1 MKKNVSFKLISL
13 FTIILFFVLL
23 IYFYLNVVKISKENV
38 VEATFIESTTSEVF
52 NNLNPLNIEEILDL
66 NSLSKIKEE
75 MIYEEIDLEYTT
87 QYINNDS
94 LPSGTIMVTQI
105 GIDGKQDVITIKRY
119 NDETLISEQIVASN
133 VTKASINKIVEIG
146 TGRGK
151 NNYEL
156 KEGDVVYSTPNSLPV
171 MQEANNNSEKL
182 FTINKGTEVKVLDVY
197 DNGWSY
203 VLANYR
209 NGYVLS
215 EGLSN
220 INPNKTE
227 NDENNQEIEL
237 SKSELLSKLSMD
249 MDVGVPSGLSLEQF
263 EKVLQYNSKDKNGVF
278 TQNADYFYYAEQEYG
293 INGLFLAAIAIHESG
308 WGTSSIA
315 VNKNNLFGYMAYD
328 NSAYSSATTFSSYSE
343 GIDMVARVLMKYYLN
358 SPGTEIY
365 GGNIADGKY
374 YMGNTI
380 SDVNKHYASDYNW
393 ANSVYSIM
401 KNLYESL

>member
-23 IYFYLNVVKISKENV
+23 IYFYLNVVKSSKENV
-38 VEATFIESTTSEVF
+38 VEATFIETTISEVF

-66 NSLSKIKEE
+66 NSSLKIKEE

-133 VTKASINKIVEIG
+133 VIKASINKIVEIG
-146 TGRGK
+146 TGTGK

-156 KEGDVVYSTPNSLPV
+156 KKGDVVYSTPNSLPV

-203 VLANYR
+203 IFANYR

-227 NDENNQEIEL
+227 NNENNQEIEF
-237 SKSELLSKLSMD
+237 SKSELLSKLSMN
-249 MDVGVPSGLSLEQF
+249 MDVGTPSGLSLEQF
-263 EKVLQYNSKDKNGVF
+263 KKVLQYNSNDKNGVF
-278 TQNADYFYYAEQEYG
+278 TQNTDYFYYAEQEYG

-328 NSAYSSATTFSSYSE
+328 NSTYSSAATFSSYSE

-380 SDVNKHYASDYNW
+380 SDVNKYYASDYNW